1 MGDGETLI
9 DGSSVSNTITRV
21 DDDTSCTTS
30 RVKGENGLDG
40 NIHCG
45 NIESLEHDLGHL
57 LSVDLRVVGSLSKEN
72 GVLIWGDSEL
82 NVEGVVPDL
91 LHIIPVL
98 DDTVLDGVRD
108 LEDTSLLLS
117 LITEVLALGLNTDE
131 DVEVLGSSNDGGE
144 DAARGVLT

>member
-1 MGDGETLI
+1 
-9 DGSSVSNTITRV
+9 
-21 DDDTSCTTS
+21 
-30 RVKGENGLDG
+30 
-40 NIHCG
+40 
-45 NIESLEHDLGHL
+45 
-57 LSVDLRVVGSLSKEN
+57 
-72 GVLIWGDSEL
+72 
-82 NVEGVVPDL
+82 VVPDL
-91 LHIIPVL
+91 LHVIPVL